1 MSEAEKKEVKLTTK
15 DLRTVYNT
23 WYFSTELSNSYDRL
37 QGLAFCNALKKALR
51 KIYADDD
58 AAYKDALVRHMEFY
72 NSEGTV
78 GCMIHGIV
86 LSMEE
91 QNANGI
97 PVPGEV
103 ITGIK
108 TGLMGPIAGIGDTI
122 IWGTLKAIILG
133 LGCTFSL
140 QGNSLGAVIPF
151 LFPIIGYTAGW
162 MFLRFGYRLGKD
174 AVLKLMQS
182 GVINTVITGASVL
195 GLFMMGAL
203 SSSYVKVS
211 TPLQFTM
218 ENASPIIIQD
228 ILDQLLLGILPLCS
242 IFGIYWYFTHKEAN
256 YNKVILFVLLISMVA
271 SFFGILG

>member
-1 MSEAEKKEVKLTTK
+1 
-15 DLRTVYNT
+15 
-23 WYFSTELSNSYDRL
+23 
-37 QGLAFCNALKKALR
+37 
-51 KIYADDD
+51 
-58 AAYKDALVRHMEFY
+58 
-72 NSEGTV
+72 
-78 GCMIHGIV
+78 
-86 LSMEE
+86 
-91 QNANGI
+91 
-97 PVPGEV
+97 
-103 ITGIK
+103 
-108 TGLMGPIAGIGDTI
+108 
-122 IWGTLKAIILG
+122 
-133 LGCTFSL
+133 
-140 QGNSLGAVIPF
+140 
-151 LFPIIGYTAGW
+151 

-218 ENASPIIIQD
+218 ENASPIIIRD

-242 IFGIYWYFTHKEAN
+242 IFGIYWYFTHKGAN